1 MGGVS
6 KITVRTTR
14 HITFARVRAPRPG
27 RSVVGSGASFSSS
40 DASGSTL
47 VGLAGPSAPSPS
59 SSLDSV
65 SDDSSSESSFFRLL
79 PFVLGRLC
87 KTEKS
92 MRIHT
97 FSLLVTLTWSCHF
110 PWPMLSAWRSSYVHP
125 LLSPTLPQGEPMSQE
140 RQQPSLKY
148 LQFCICSVLFSLLR
162 QPLQGILGEVCRLK
176 NLWT

>member
-47 VGLAGPSAPSPS
+47 GGLAGPSAPSPS

-87 KTEKS
+87 KRS
-92 MRIHT
+92 QCVSI
-97 FSLLVTLTWSCHF
+97 
-110 PWPMLSAWRSSYVHP
+110 LSYWEEP
-125 LLSPTLPQGEPMSQE
+125 LLGVAIFLGRCFPLGGRLTFTLC
-140 RQQPSLKY
+140 
-148 LQFCICSVLFSLLR
+148 FLLR
-162 QPLQGILGEVCRLK
+162 CHKVSP
-176 NLWT
+176 